1 MTNRN
6 RNEPCPCDSGL
17 KQKKCHFDPAKIQ
30 LAKKAYTDKLN
41 ELVQEELYKQIELET
56 KKAIEKELEK
66 ELNKNLKGK
75 NHGFNK

>member
-17 KQKKCHFDPAKIQ
+17 KQKKCHFDPAKMQ

-41 ELVQEELYKQIELET
+41 ELVQEEIDKKYVELLKREQNE
-56 KKAIEKELEK
+56 EKEK
-66 ELNKNLKGK
+66 NKV
-75 NHGFNK
+75 

>member
-6 RNEPCPCDSGL
+6 RNELCPCDSGL

-41 ELVQEELYKQIELET
+41 ELVQEEIDKKYVELVKRKQDEE
-56 KKAIEKELEK
+56 
-66 ELNKNLKGK
+66 NK
-75 NHGFNK
+75 

>member
-41 ELVQEELYKQIELET
+41 ELVQEEIDKKYVELVKRKQNEE
-56 KKAIEKELEK
+56 
-66 ELNKNLKGK
+66 NK
-75 NHGFNK
+75 